1 MTRSVELPFV
11 SAKRKTIPNLYL
23 TALQRSQQNHGN
35 GSISH
40 EAPSHSRLVAAIP
53 RPECRTPLLPASGSP
68 HRFHFH
74 DDLFVSVRTRT
85 DSRRA
90 CRPRRWLIIGL
101 LCGLA
106 SGIGATV
113 LVELFHHLGWEMVNQ
128 RYPDLLDSETLQHV
142 SEWLEN
148 YGLIALMII
157 AGSPMPQTPALLLY
171 SLVNPSP
178 PGVLFA
184 VGIGKTIKYIFLAW
198 ATNRYPARFMEY
210 R

>member
-1 MTRSVELPFV
+1 MKHPHIPAWLRRFLDLSAEHRYYPLVVALIVFISTTTFSFPFV
-11 SAKRKTIPNLYL
+11 LVLIP
-23 TALQRSQQNHGN
+23 AV
-35 GSISH
+35 
-40 EAPSHSRLVAAIP
+40 LVA
-53 RPECRTPLLPASGSP
+53 
-68 HRFHFH
+68 
-74 DDLFVSVRTRT
+74 
-85 DSRRA
+85 
-90 CRPRRWLIIGL
+90 PRRWLIIGL